1 LRLIGFVIVWAA
13 LASLTAVAVAQS
25 PEADPGAAM
34 TRSRRPPVTGRAAAV
49 PKFDESAKSAP
60 AAADTQGRT
69 LLAPVTKWVYNLR
82 DVKQASVEAC
92 QADLAVID
100 YSPGSHKDAFTRQQL
115 DAMRTKP
122 GGKRMKL
129 IAYMSIGEAEEY
141 RDLYFRKEWLTGSR
155 PSWLGALNPDWPGN
169 FKVRYWQADWQ
180 RTIYGT
186 PQSYLDQI
194 IAAGFDGAYLDI
206 VDAYAYWQ
214 EPESP
219 DGGRKTAAD
228 EMVAFVSALAKHAW
242 TKSPGFMIIPQNGE
256 GLLRNASYRAH
267 ISAIGI
273 ESLYFRGI
281 VPPRDEPR
289 RDDVEPN
296 READLKERLAS
307 LDFAI
312 ADRIP
317 VLTVEY
323 LMDEPEDAAVAP
335 AIGPVMRARGL
346 VPHFSVRQLHK
357 LYCGAPN

>member
-1 LRLIGFVIVWAA
+1 MKLIGFFIVLAA
-13 LASLTAVAVAQS
+13 LASRADVAVAQT
-25 PEADPGAAM
+25 PEVEGGAAGS
-34 TRSRRPPVTGRAAAV
+34 RSRRPPLSGRAAAV
-49 PKFDESAKSAP
+49 PQFSESAKSAP

-69 LLAPVTKWVYNLR
+69 LLAQVTKWVYNLR
-82 DVKQASVEAC
+82 DVKQTTIEAC

-122 GGKRMKL
+122 GGQRMKL
-129 IAYMSIGEAEEY
+129 IAYMSIGEAEDY
-141 RDLYFRKEWLTGSR
+141 RDLYFRKEWLTGNR
-155 PSWLGALNPDWPGN
+155 PSWLGPLNQDWPGN
-169 FKVRYWQADWQ
+169 FKVRYWQPDWQ
-180 RTIYGT
+180 RKIYGT
-186 PQSYLDQI
+186 PESYLDQI

-219 DGGRKTAAD
+219 DGARKTAAD
-228 EMVAFVSALAKHAW
+228 EMVAFVSAMARYAW
-242 TKSPGFMIIPQNGE
+242 AKSPGFMIIPQNGE

-296 READLKERLAS
+296 REGDLNERLAS

-312 ADRIP
+312 ADHIP

-335 AIGPVMRARGL
+335 TIAPVMRARGL